1 MLLLCANRSFL
12 PSPSLLLFLLLTK
25 PAVGEG
31 LPVGNFANS
40 VFWTESLT
48 RAKLGK
54 VTGDA
59 AIAARFLT
67 GPQSD
72 FDSSG
77 NFDRFRLPL
86 PSIVVCQAAIHRVCY
101 CLYRL
106 RPLVSHSAPGVWPEV
121 ANKFGFVCLR
131 TFGGDFR
138 DFLEQI
144 EFDEQR
150 PRRVWSSIREENG
163 WHWDLPRCME
173 CMGAWRIEVV
183 FIVPSV
189 SPGGTEEESFEH
201 WGRVSPCDQKVV
213 QCYLWIRTWKWY
225 GCCLYERPAR
235 DGRRGKSVRDRVK
248 RRKKIIS
255 GGNKLDRSRGG
266 YPKQLSVVKMWI
278 GK

>member
-12 PSPSLLLFLLLTK
+12 PSPSLLLFLPLTK

-31 LPVGNFANS
+31 LHVGNFANS

-101 CLYRL
+101 
-106 RPLVSHSAPGVWPEV
+106 
-121 ANKFGFVCLR
+121 
-131 TFGGDFR
+131 
-138 DFLEQI
+138 
-144 EFDEQR
+144 
-150 PRRVWSSIREENG
+150 
-163 WHWDLPRCME
+163 
-173 CMGAWRIEVV
+173 
-183 FIVPSV
+183 SV
-189 SPGGTEEESFEH
+189 ST
-201 WGRVSPCDQKVV
+201 VSVPLFLIRRLVCDP
-213 QCYLWIRTWKWY
+213 KWQTS
-225 GCCLYERPAR
+225 
-235 DGRRGKSVRDRVK
+235 SV
-248 RRKKIIS
+248 
-255 GGNKLDRSRGG
+255 
-266 YPKQLSVVKMWI
+266 LSA
-278 GK
+278 